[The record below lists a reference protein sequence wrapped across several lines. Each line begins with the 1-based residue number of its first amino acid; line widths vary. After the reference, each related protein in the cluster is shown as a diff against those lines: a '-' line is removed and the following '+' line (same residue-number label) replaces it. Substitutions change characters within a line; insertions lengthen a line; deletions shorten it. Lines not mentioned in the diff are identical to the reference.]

1 MRKHFIAL
9 LSLGGTLL
17 LGNCQKKDAGPA
29 STLTDKR
36 WVLEQVDGTPITVSS
51 YSYDYDSF
59 IQFSVR
65 NNDAFG
71 LAACSGIK
79 CSYALA
85 ASQRL
90 TFSQLVTTPG
100 SCSNLNVATSYLAA
114 LPKTE
119 RYEIKGSRLLLYDG
133 ISPGPRLVFKTSE

>member
-1 MRKHFIAL
+1 M
-9 LSLGGTLL
+9 L
-17 LGNCQKKDAGPA
+17 LGNCQKKEEGPA
-29 STLTDKR
+29 SALTDKR
-36 WVLEQVDGTPITVSS
+36 WMLEQVDGTPITVSS

-65 NNDAFG
+65 NDDVFG
-71 LAACSGIK
+71 LAACSSIK

-85 ASQRL
+85 TSQRL
-90 TFSQLVTTPG
+90 TFSQLTTTPG

-119 RYEIKGSRLLLYDG
+119 RYEIQGSRLLLYDG
-133 ISPGPRLVFKTSE
+133 VTPGPRLVFKTSE

>member
-1 MRKHFIAL
+1 MRKYLIAQ
-9 LSLGGTLL
+9 LSLVGALL
-17 LGNCQKKDAGPA
+17 LGNCQKKEEGPA
-29 STLTDKR
+29 SALTDKR
-36 WVLEQVDGTPITVSS
+36 WMLEQVDGTPITFSS

-65 NNDAFG
+65 NDDVFG
-71 LAACSGIK
+71 LAACSSIK

-90 TFSQLVTTPG
+90 TFSQLTTTPG

-119 RYEIKGSRLLLYDG
+119 RYEIQGSRLLLYDG
-133 ISPGPRLVFKTSE
+133 VTPGPRLVFKTSE

>member
-1 MRKHFIAL
+1 M
-9 LSLGGTLL
+9 
-17 LGNCQKKDAGPA
+17 
-29 STLTDKR
+29 
-36 WVLEQVDGTPITVSS
+36 LEQVDGTPITVSS

-71 LAACSGIK
+71 LAACSSIK

-90 TFSQLVTTPG
+90 TFSQLTTSPG
-100 SCSNLNVATSYLAA
+100 SCSNLNIAASYLGA

-119 RYEIKGSRLLLYDG
+119 RYEIQGSRLLLYDG
-133 ISPGPRLVFKTSE
+133 ITPGPRLVFKTSE